1 MIENRKNRIL
11 QAIVKHFVETAHP
24 VGSHT
29 ILISYKFDV
38 SPATIRNDM
47 AALEHEGMI
56 YQPHTSA
63 GRIPTSRGY
72 REFVDNM
79 EDLEAARREARLTL
93 SRLREGYALEKA
105 REKIYDAVHL
115 LSRAT
120 QNVGF
125 ATVPNRRTIYLGL
138 SNVLKQ
144 PEFHDTMTASQIVE
158 ILENDDRFLNM
169 LNQLKIAGTPKIFI
183 GEEDLFDQIKSCS
196 MIVTR
201 YNCEGFDGYLG
212 VLGPTRMR
220 YPYNLAMV
228 EEIQQ
233 LVNSEI

>member
-1 MIENRKNRIL
+1 MTDERKNQIL
-11 QAIVKHFVETAHP
+11 RAIVKHFIETAHP

-29 ILISYKFDV
+29 ILVSYKFNV

-47 AALEHEGMI
+47 ATLEREGMI

-63 GRIPTSRGY
+63 GRIPTSKGY

-79 EDLEAARREARLTL
+79 TDLEAARREARLEL
-93 SRLREGYALEKA
+93 SRLREDYALEKA
-105 REKIYDAVHL
+105 RGKIYDAVNL

-138 SNVLKQ
+138 SSVLKQ
-144 PEFHDTMTASQIVE
+144 PEFHDTMTASQVIE
-158 ILENDDRFLNM
+158 ILENDDRFLRI
-169 LNQLKIAGTPKIFI
+169 LNQLEIGEEPKIFI
-183 GEEDLFDQIKSCS
+183 GEEDMLEQIKSCS

-201 YNCEGFDGYLG
+201 YNCEGFDGYFG

-220 YPYNLAMV
+220 YSYNFAVV
-228 EEIQQ
+228 EEIKR
-233 LVNSEI
+233 LVNKR